1 MQLDELRGDLARST
15 ALTIQEQARRNELR
29 IAWVRLVA
37 VGAISVLDIVAHR
50 FPDQLGEEAFSI
62 WNGLVAA
69 CWSTVSL
76 GLVWVLRRGWYRP
89 WLSSLAPLLDGAIL
103 GSLFTVTLLT
113 VDRTHVRTEGALS
126 TMAAVS
132 CLLAVSG
139 GLRLRRG
146 AVVGSAAT
154 AVGVYIVAGTLAG
167 ARPLQIAILCG
178 VIAASGFMA
187 LWMTLIVGRVTQ
199 AEVARS
205 VLGRFLPRAVLEA
218 AHSHELAPL
227 VEPRRVEATIVF
239 TDIRGFTTIAE
250 GLAPEEVLRFLND
263 VQGRLAEAVRAH
275 GGTVDKFLGDGML
288 AVFGA
293 PEPLEDH
300 AARALAATMAMGR
313 AIHAVRTPG
322 GDVVDIGVGVHSGPV
337 VVGCLGS
344 GARLEFTV
352 LGDTVNTASRLQSMT
367 KELGCRVLV
376 SDDTLAAAGPHRE
389 LATLVG
395 EVPIRG
401 RTEPLRVHS
410 LRISAG

>member
-1 MQLDELRGDLARST
+1 MQLDELRADLAHST
-15 ALTIQEQARRNELR
+15 ALTIQEQARQNELR
-29 IAWVRLVA
+29 IAWVRVVA
-37 VGAISVLDIVAHR
+37 LGAISVLDYVAYR
-50 FPDQLGEEAFSI
+50 IPGQLGEDAFSV
-62 WNGLVAA
+62 WNALTAA
-69 CWSTVSL
+69 SWFAVSL
-76 GLVWVLRRGWYRP
+76 WLVWGLRRGWYRP

-103 GSLFTVTLLT
+103 SSLFALNVLT
-113 VDRTHVRTEGALS
+113 TDRVHVRTEGALS
-126 TMAAVS
+126 TMAAVC

-139 GLRLRRG
+139 GLRLRRV
-146 AVVGSAAT
+146 AVIGSAST
-154 AVGVYIVAGTLAG
+154 AIGVYIVASALAG
-167 ARPLQIAILCG
+167 SRPLQIAILCG
-178 VIAASGFMA
+178 VIAASGILA

-205 VLGRFLPRAVLEA
+205 VLGRFLPRTVLEA
-218 AHSHELAPL
+218 AHSDELAPL

-239 TDIRGFTTIAE
+239 SDIRGFTTIAE
-250 GLAPEEVLRFLND
+250 GLAPEAVLRFLND

-293 PEPLEDH
+293 PEPLADH
-300 AARALAATMAMGR
+300 AERAMAAAMAMSQ
-313 AIHAVRTPG
+313 AIEAVRAPG
-322 GDVVDIGVGVHSGPV
+322 GDNVDIGVGIHSGPV

-376 SDDTLAAAGPHRE
+376 SEDTLEGAGAHRA
-389 LATLVG
+389 LATFVG

-401 RTEPLRVHS
+401 RKEPLRVHS
-410 LRISAG
+410 LRIHT